1 MKKLILV
8 LALLAMTLTA
18 FPQSWDGFFK
28 PVNKKLLIVPGTRQ
42 PATVWLFRPVVTVTA
57 LQFMFKNPVEVSSLS
72 SLGTGLS
79 LQHLINNDGEPYV
92 NYGFNALLLFT
103 NDIGGVAPA
112 SLSFALT
119 GSFLNYVSLG
129 VGYSLE
135 ARKAFLLTGITY
147 NFNR

>member
-1 MKKLILV
+1 MV
-8 LALLAMTLTA
+8 FTLSA
-18 FPQSWDGFFK
+18 FPQSWDGFFQ

-92 NYGFNALLLFT
+92 NYGLNALILFT
-103 NDIGGVAPA
+103 NDIGGIAPA

-135 ARKAFLLTGITY
+135 AKKAFLLTGITY